1 MVGLRRRDVDLLRR
15 RITVSQQVVEVG
27 SRFEGFD
34 EPKTTEA
41 GRRTVRVPP
50 SWSRSSS
57 NNSSTELGPGRT
69 ASFS

>member
-34 EPKTTEA
+34 EPKTEA
-41 GRRTVRVPP
+41 GRRTVAIPLFLVEVLEEQLADRA
-50 SWSRSSS
+50 R
-57 NNSSTELGPGRT
+57 PG
-69 ASFS
+69 